1 MASLRYERPKK
12 RPTFLNIITWYNSIF
27 NCVAVFNFEILQKYY
42 KKRKIY
48 KSISLQQIPP
58 DATICD
64 LFFYFFLGG
73 GPQDP
78 RRVRWAAHIG
88 YGGSPNGSH
97 ELWRVHSLPVSE
109 KLRKSVPLALC
120 VHMFITLATPL
131 DSRMLFKHKMS
142 CTVPACH
149 NSLSPT
155 FQCLYCVHPT
165 A

>member
-12 RPTFLNIITWYNSIF
+12 RPTFLNIITWYRPPNSIF
-27 NCVAVFNFEILQKYY
+27 NCVAVFNFEISQKYY

-48 KSISLQQIPP
+48 KSIIFTANRCHHLR
-58 DATICD
+58 
-64 LFFYFFLGG
+64 YFFLFFSRG

-88 YGGSPNGSH
+88 YGGSHNGSH
-97 ELWRVHSLPVSE
+97 ELWRIHSLPVSE

-131 DSRMLFKHKMS
+131 NVIQNVLF
-142 CTVPACH
+142 VGWGI
-149 NSLSPT
+149 
-155 FQCLYCVHPT
+155 
-165 A
+165 

>member
-12 RPTFLNIITWYNSIF
+12 RPTFLNIITLYNSIF

-58 DATICD
+58 DVTICD

-78 RRVRWAAHIG
+78 RRVR
-88 YGGSPNGSH
+88 
-97 ELWRVHSLPVSE
+97 
-109 KLRKSVPLALC
+109 
-120 VHMFITLATPL
+120 
-131 DSRMLFKHKMS
+131 
-142 CTVPACH
+142 
-149 NSLSPT
+149 
-155 FQCLYCVHPT
+155 
-165 A
+165 